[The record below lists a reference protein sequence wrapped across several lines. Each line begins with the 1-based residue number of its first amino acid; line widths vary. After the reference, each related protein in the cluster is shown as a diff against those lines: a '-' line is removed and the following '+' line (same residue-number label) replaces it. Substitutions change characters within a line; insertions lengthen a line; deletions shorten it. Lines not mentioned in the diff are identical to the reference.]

1 MRLLIIDPLGN
12 ALDFAMRAQKDGH
25 DVKLCIRQTEKTRYV
40 ARGLVEVVDDLRVWW
55 RWADLVFNADN
66 SFYLRDISGLLGHHP
81 VPYMGALDESAA
93 WELDRTVGQQ
103 VLKKHGIA
111 VIPSKEFNDYD
122 TAIAHVKTHDVR
134 FVSKPSGDADKALSY
149 VSKSPAD
156 MIYMLERWKKL
167 GKLKSPF
174 ILQEFV
180 PGVEMAVGGWFGP
193 GGFNEGWCE
202 NFEFK
207 KFMNN
212 DLGVTTGEQG
222 TVLRYVRTS
231 KLARKVLA
239 PLEGRLGE
247 IGYTGYVDVNTIIDD
262 HGTPWPLEFTMR
274 PGWPTFNI
282 QQCLHEGDCVE
293 WLLDTT
299 SGKDPRNTVHDRVA
313 VGVVMS
319 IPDYPYSHLTR
330 KEVLGVPVCGLT
342 EGLLKHW
349 HPCEMMMSKEPV
361 PHVVA
366 GQHVKV
372 PMMVAAGDYL
382 GVMTGT
388 ADTVK
393 DAALTVYRR
402 LRRLI
407 VPNSPMYRTDI
418 GKRLA
423 KQLPT
428 LQKHGYATGMVYS
441 EPSSKP
447 LSNGRSIAA

>member
-25 DVKLCIRQTEKTRYV
+25 HVKHFIRQTEKTKHV
-40 ARGLVEVVDDLRVWW
+40 ARGLTDVVEEFRPWW

-66 SFYLRDISGLLGHHP
+66 TFYLRDIAGLGVQYP
-81 VPYMGALDESAA
+81 VPLVSALDESAQ
-93 WELDRTVGQQ
+93 WELDRTIGQQ

-111 VIPSKEFNDYD
+111 VIPSREFNDYD
-122 TAIAHVKTHDVR
+122 TAIAHVKRHDAR

-207 KFMNN
+207 KLMNG
-212 DLGVTTGEQG
+212 DLGCATGEQG

-231 KLARKVLA
+231 RLARKVLA
-239 PLEGRLGE
+239 PLSEALGKM
-247 IGYTGYVDVNTIIDD
+247 GYCGYVDVNTIIDER
-262 HGTPWPLEFTMR
+262 GTPWPLEFTMR

-282 QQCLHEGDCVE
+282 QQALHEGDCVE

-299 SGKDPRNTVHDRVA
+299 NGKDPRNIVHDRVA

-330 KEVLGVPVCGLT
+330 KEVVGVPIYGLT
-342 EGLLKHW
+342 QSLWKHW
-349 HPCEMMMSKEPV
+349 HPCEMKMGEDV
-361 PHVVA
+361 PDQVDGH
-366 GQHVKV
+366 HVKV
-372 PMMVAAGDYL
+372 PMPVTAGDYV
-382 GVMTGT
+382 GVMTAVAGT
-388 ADTVK
+388 IK
-393 DAALTVYRR
+393 DAALTCYRR
-402 LRRLI
+402 LEKLI

-418 GKRLA
+418 GKKLA
-423 KQLPT
+423 KDLPKI
-428 LQKHGYATGMVYS
+428 QKFGYAEGLIYS
-441 EPSSKP
+441 QTS
-447 LSNGRSIAA
+447 